1 MASMSSSVESGT
13 ADEDQIREFYI
24 LQIQKW
30 INTSLEEIE
39 SIDQELVIL
48 RSRDAGKQVREL
60 SWDGRRGDESQRNS
74 VAELEFYS
82 VTSQLELSSITARA
96 DGVSFS
102 LNSEFWG
109 GLCCHTLLIV
119 PAFGTLELGLSELN

>member
-48 RSRDAGKQVREL
+48 RSRDAARQVREL
-60 SWDGRRGDESQRNS
+60 SWDPGDESQGNS
-74 VAELEFYS
+74 AAEFYS
-82 VTSQLELSSITARA
+82 VTSQLELSSITA
-96 DGVSFS
+96 
-102 LNSEFWG
+102 
-109 GLCCHTLLIV
+109 
-119 PAFGTLELGLSELN
+119 